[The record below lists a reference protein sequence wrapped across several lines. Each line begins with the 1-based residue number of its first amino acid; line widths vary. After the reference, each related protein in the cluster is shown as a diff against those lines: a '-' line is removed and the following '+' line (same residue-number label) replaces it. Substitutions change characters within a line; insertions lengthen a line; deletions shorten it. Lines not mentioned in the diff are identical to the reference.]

1 MIANDFLSIRDFSPQ
16 QIEHVLD
23 VACHVKA
30 DPAAYSTAL
39 KGKTLAMIFEKPS
52 LRARVTFEV
61 GIHQLGGFALCL
73 SPAEIQLG
81 KRESI
86 YDLAK
91 HLERVVQAIMIS
103 TFAHEIVEEMAD
115 YADIPVITG
124 LTDYSDPCQAMAD
137 YLTMLELKGRVRG
150 LKVAFVGDGNNVAHS
165 LMFAGAQLGAQV
177 TVATPAGYEPCQA
190 AARWARLRARET
202 GGSCAVVV
210 DPFEAVAGADVVYT
224 DAWTGT
230 DREVES
236 PVRGQAFALYQVN
249 AELMSR
255 ARPEAV
261 FMHSLP
267 AHRGLEVADEVIDS
281 LQSVVFQQAEN
292 RLHVQKAIMI
302 ELMKDVAVEHDRV
315 VREAVVSQE
324 WQ

>member
-52 LRARVTFEV
+52 PDARVTFEV

-81 KRESI
+81 KSESI
-86 YDLAK
+86 YDVAK

-115 YADIPVITG
+115 SADIPVING

-137 YLTMLELKGRVRG
+137 YLTMLELKGRVKG
-150 LKVAFVGDGNNVAHS
+150 LKVAFVGAGNNVAHS
-165 LMFAGAQLGAQV
+165 LMFAGAQVGAQI

-202 GGSCAVVV
+202 GGSCTVVV
-210 DPFEAVAGADVVYT
+210 DPFEAVVGADVVYT
-224 DAWTGT
+224 DAWTGMGP
-230 DREVES
+230 EVES
-236 PVRGQAFALYQVN
+236 QARGQAFAVPGERGADVARQAGGDLHAQPAGAPRTGGYGRGDRFAAVGGFSAGGKSFAC
-249 AELMSR
+249 AEGDHDR
-255 ARPEAV
+255 
-261 FMHSLP
+261 
-267 AHRGLEVADEVIDS
+267 ADEGRRS
-281 LQSVVFQQAEN
+281 GA
-292 RLHVQKAIMI
+292 
-302 ELMKDVAVEHDRV
+302 
-315 VREAVVSQE
+315 
-324 WQ
+324 